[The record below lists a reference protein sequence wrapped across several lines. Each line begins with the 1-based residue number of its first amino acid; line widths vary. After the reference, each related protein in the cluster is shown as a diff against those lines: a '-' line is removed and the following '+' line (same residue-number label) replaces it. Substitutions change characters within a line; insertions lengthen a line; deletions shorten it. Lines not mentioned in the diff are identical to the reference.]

1 MPSIPEFIVDIMR
14 SVSSAQSEKVKSMQ
28 AADSIS
34 GIIPIFWDSATRD
47 DSRTP
52 GPTRASFLA
61 GSILKE
67 HIRDRSIRAAEFTLR
82 QSFDI
87 SISDAI
93 VTTG

>member
-1 MPSIPEFIVDIMR
+1 MPSIPEFKVDVMR
-14 SVSSAQSEKVKSMQ
+14 NASSAQSEKVKSMQ

-34 GIIPIFWDSATRD
+34 GIIPILWDSATRE

-52 GPTRASFLA
+52 GPARASFLA
-61 GSILKE
+61 GSILRE

-87 SISDAI
+87 NISDAV